1 MEFVKSEWPNEVS
14 EFKFIAK
21 PMQTLDM
28 GILVD
33 NNYPNGDEII
43 EAFDIGLKM
52 LKDSGEY
59 DNILIQNGL
68 DFLIK

>member
-1 MEFVKSEWPNEVS
+1 
-14 EFKFIAK
+14 
-21 PMQTLDM
+21 MQTLDM